1 MTKLVAEA
9 LGKGEMD
16 KIRPLAGTGLL
27 LMLVLGLTGGVI
39 LALLSPWLVERAL
52 RIPAALR
59 RESLESF
66 YLLALSIP
74 VVIVSAGLRGL
85 LQAFQRFDLIN
96 VVSVSAGILSFA
108 SPLLILAWSNNLAP
122 VVALLVAIDFAA
134 GFAYL
139 WFCLRVMP
147 ALPRQLKWKSRNL
160 RPLLQFGGWMTVSNV
175 VSPLMFTMD
184 RFLIATLISVGAVA
198 YYAIPHEAITKLF
211 VIPAALVS
219 VLFPAFSTS
228 SVQDARRTLLLFGRA
243 LKFIFLLLFPA
254 TLLVV
259 AFAGRGLTLW
269 LGADF
274 AMHSERI
281 LQWLAVGVFLNSL
294 AQVPFALLQ
303 GVGRPDLTARFHLL
317 ELPCYLLALWYL
329 TRTYGIEGAA
339 ITWVL
344 RIAADASLLFFSA
357 TRVLHGSNAS
367 VGRLAS
373 SVGVA
378 LLAFGIIAV
387 PMAASAKLLVLSVV
401 LIAFAI
407 LAWHVVMDSDD
418 RGILHLYLKGSPV
431 AE

>member
-1 MTKLVAEA
+1 M
-9 LGKGEMD
+9 
-16 KIRPLAGTGLL
+16 
-27 LMLVLGLTGGVI
+27 
-39 LALLSPWLVERAL
+39 
-52 RIPAALR
+52 
-59 RESLESF
+59 
-66 YLLALSIP
+66 
-74 VVIVSAGLRGL
+74 
-85 LQAFQRFDLIN
+85 
-96 VVSVSAGILSFA
+96 
-108 SPLLILAWSNNLAP
+108 
-122 VVALLVAIDFAA
+122 
-134 GFAYL
+134 
-139 WFCLRVMP
+139 
-147 ALPRQLKWKSRNL
+147 
-160 RPLLQFGGWMTVSNV
+160 
-175 VSPLMFTMD
+175 
-184 RFLIATLISVGAVA
+184 
-198 YYAIPHEAITKLF
+198 
-211 VIPAALVS
+211 S

-254 TLLVV
+254 TLLVL
-259 AFAGRGLTLW
+259 AFAGRGLISIGR
-269 LGADF
+269 GADF
-274 AMHSERI
+274 AITASESFNGS
-281 LQWLAVGVFLNSL
+281 LSACSSNSL

-378 LLAFGIIAV
+378 LLAFGIIAI
-387 PMAASAKLLVLSVV
+387 PMASAQLLVLSVV